1 MDVRLFTWCCSSQ
14 HSVLRR
20 ALLLQSACCIEKY
33 FYFYFDK
40 CVLRSISKN
49 VSNKSYRTL
58 FKMTVT
64 FRVLGTYNIRF
75 GFRVK
80 QGLYIYFML
89 SDDINLRREGRVPAN
104 YLIPDAI
111 ETRSV
116 VSDWNTRTVVFP
128 LLKLCTRTPWSTL
141 PALFDDR
148 SIVWE
153 ASEGSDVRTFR
164 KGGLV
169 SNHIARVPVVA
180 CW

>member
-1 MDVRLFTWCCSSQ
+1 
-14 HSVLRR
+14 
-20 ALLLQSACCIEKY
+20 
-33 FYFYFDK
+33 
-40 CVLRSISKN
+40 VLRSISKN

-116 VSDWNTRTVVFP
+116 VSD
-128 LLKLCTRTPWSTL
+128 
-141 PALFDDR
+141 
-148 SIVWE
+148 
-153 ASEGSDVRTFR
+153 
-164 KGGLV
+164 
-169 SNHIARVPVVA
+169 
-180 CW
+180 